1 MAQFADNHHQT
12 ESRGAWRMV
21 VVLSLI
27 TTFAFVDR
35 ALLSLVVQPI
45 KTTLH
50 LPDVTMSLLF
60 GLTFAVGY
68 CISNFPAG
76 YMADRMDRRLILS
89 VAAIC
94 WAIMTMIFGLS
105 STVTQLFLCR
115 AGVGL
120 AEGVIS
126 PVAFSLIRD
135 GIPPARRPLAFSIFS
150 LAPIFG
156 ATISLVAGGFL
167 LKAAGAGAFKAWLI
181 LSALAPWQATFF
193 MIGVAGIPISLLLL
207 TFPEPPRHRDHIA
220 GKTGSVGK
228 DLAVVWHYL
237 VKHGGLFVPLFI
249 FCSMAATQNFAVSAW
264 LPTAM
269 ARTLALE
276 PQDVGPRLGLMTFIG
291 STLGIVA
298 GGWMM
303 ARLSR
308 QGKSVLL
315 VGGGAGL
322 LSALGI
328 AVAFV
333 TPSHA
338 GTWAFVQFGL
348 LFMGISYAAGAST
361 LSRLA
366 PAQLMG
372 RLSAVYVLAQT
383 AAGYALGPLLVP
395 TLARLPFFK
404 HGDLA
409 MGLAASVMLCGVT
422 AFVSGWILQ
431 RRIGKTAD

>member
-1 MAQFADNHHQT
+1 MAQFTDDHHHT
-12 ESRGAWRMV
+12 ESRGAWRLV

-27 TTFAFVDR
+27 ATFAFVDR

-45 KTTLH
+45 KAALH

-68 CISNFPAG
+68 CISNLPAG
-76 YMADRMDRRLILS
+76 YLADRMDRRVVLS
-89 VAAIC
+89 FAAIC

-105 STVTQLFLCR
+105 SGVTQLFLCR

-135 GIPPARRPLAFSIFS
+135 AIPPARRPLAFSIFS

-167 LKAAGAGAFKAWLI
+167 LKAAGAGAFRAWMI

-193 MIGVAGIPISLLLL
+193 LVGVAGVPVSLLLL
-207 TFPEPPRHRDHIA
+207 AVPEPPRHPDHIA
-220 GKTGSVGK
+220 GKTGSAGK
-228 DLAVVWHYL
+228 DLAIVWHYL
-237 VKHGGLFVPLFI
+237 VNHGRLFVPLFV

-264 LPTAM
+264 LPTAL

-276 PQDVGPRLGLMTFIG
+276 PQDVGPRLGLMTFVG

-303 ARLSR
+303 ARLAR
-308 QGKSVLL
+308 RGKSVLL

-322 LSALGI
+322 LSAMGI
-328 AVAFV
+328 ATAFF

-338 GTWAFVQFGL
+338 GTWACVQLGL
-348 LFMGISYAAGAST
+348 LFMGISYTAGAST

-366 PAQLMG
+366 PPQLMG

-395 TLARLPFFK
+395 TLAALPLVK
-404 HGDLA
+404 NGDLA
-409 MGLAASVMLCGVT
+409 MGLAASVMLCGVI

-431 RRIGKTAD
+431 RRIGRTTT